1 MQATVPGLQAWHYRA
16 MWHVRIAGA
25 IVAGMTALF
34 LVATASAAGAA
45 VAITVPSSKNLGTAA
60 TGTARISAQLGSVS
74 VTASGLVAP
83 SFTATVSTTVF
94 VTGSGG
100 TGQTIGKA
108 SVRYWSGPATSVTG
122 LLGGGT
128 PGQATAANAQDLS
141 VSRTAFSGQGT
152 LLNISVTWNP
162 TLIIDIPTGAVAGS
176 YTGTITHSVA

>member
-1 MQATVPGLQAWHYRA
+1 MPGLRAWHYRG
-16 MWHVRIAGA
+16 MRHVRIAGA
-25 IVAGMTALF
+25 IAGGMTAL
-34 LVATASAAGAA
+34 LLLATVSAAGAA
-45 VAITVPSSKNLGTAA
+45 VAITVPSSKNLGTTA
-60 TGTARISAQLGSVS
+60 TGSARLSAQLGSVS

-100 TGQTIGKA
+100 TNQTIGKA
-108 SVRYWSGPATSVTG
+108 SIRYWSGPATSVTG

-128 PGQATAANAQDLS
+128 PGQPTAATAQDLS

-152 LLNISVTWNP
+152 LLSISATWNP
-162 TLIIDIPTGAVAGS
+162 TLIVDIPAGAVAGT